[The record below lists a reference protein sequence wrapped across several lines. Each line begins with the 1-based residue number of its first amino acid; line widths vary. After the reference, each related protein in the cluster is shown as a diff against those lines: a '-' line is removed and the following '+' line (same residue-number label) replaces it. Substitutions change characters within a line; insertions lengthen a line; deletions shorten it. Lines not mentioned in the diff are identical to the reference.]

1 MSGKS
6 QPLTPGRVV
15 IGGAPEG
22 FDAILLQRLVERAR
36 GPVLHVAR
44 DDARLAAME
53 TALGVV
59 APGTPVFRFPAWDC
73 LPYDRLSPNP
83 ILAAERLAALAQFA
97 EGFDRPCVLLTTVN
111 AASQRTPPRDW
122 IRRSRFVAEVGGRVD
137 EKRLA
142 AFFAENGY
150 ARAGAVAE
158 PGDYAIRGGVVDVFP
173 PGAEKPLRLD
183 LFGDVLEGLKQFD
196 PETQRSEGK
205 LQRLELAPISETPLT
220 PDSILRFRQ
229 RYREAFGAPGD
240 DPLYEAVSEGRRHQG
255 MEHWLAF
262 FHDSLETIFD
272 YLPENAP
279 VSLDHQV
286 EEARESRLDTVR
298 DHYENRRQAL
308 EAPSMGGAPYRPAN
322 PASLYLTDTDWSAA
336 LADRAVRAFSPFP
349 VGAGPG
355 LTDSG
360 GRLGR
365 DFAPERLQEK
375 INLFDALVAHAKER
389 EKSGRR
395 VVLASYSEG
404 SRERMAGLLED
415 HGLKTAA
422 LTRWRDLPAASRE
435 AADLTRLIVWP
446 LEHGFETE
454 DLAVIS
460 EQDVLGD
467 RLVRSARK
475 RKKAENFLS
484 EAASLSPG
492 ELVVHV
498 EHGLGRYLGLQTLAT
513 GGAERDYLALQYA
526 GEGNSKLYVP
536 VENIELLSRYG
547 SDAEN
552 AQLDRLGG
560 GAWQARKAKLKKKV
574 LEIAEQLIRVAAER
588 RLRAGAVFNPSSGLF
603 EEFCARFPYQETDDQ
618 LSAIADVLGDLS
630 AGRPMDRL
638 ICGDVGFGKTEV
650 ALRAAFVAA
659 MEGAQVAVI
668 APTTLLARQHARN
681 FEARFRGFPL
691 VVRDLS
697 RFTSA
702 KMAADTKHGLRE
714 GVVDVVVGTHALLA
728 KELKFKRL
736 GLLII
741 DEEQHFGVKHK
752 ERLKELKSDVH
763 VLTMT
768 ATPIPRTLQM
778 AMTGV
783 RELSIIATP
792 PVDRLAI
799 RTYVGPYDPVTTRE
813 ALLRE
818 KYRGGQ
824 SFYVAPRIADLEGI
838 QEFLRDHVPEVKV
851 ATAHGQ
857 MAAGAL
863 DEVMNAFYD
872 GAYDVL
878 LATTIVESGL
888 DVPTAN
894 TLIVH
899 RADMFGLAQLYQIR
913 GRVGRAKTRAY
924 AYLTTEPRKPLTPG
938 AEKRLKALA
947 SLDALGAGFTLAS
960 HDLDIRGAG
969 NLLGEEQSGHVREVG
984 FELYQD
990 MLQEALE
997 RMRSGD
1003 VDLPDSAEAWAPQIN
1018 LGVAALIPESYA
1030 ADLDVRL
1037 GLYRRLASLEEGPD
1051 LEGFAAE
1058 LHDRFGAPPPEV
1070 ENLLKLIRLK
1080 GLCRRAGIAK
1090 LDGGPKGASI
1100 SFREGAVKNPTGVA
1114 AWAMRQGALARLKP
1128 DSSLV
1133 VLRDWEEPEARLK
1146 GAITLGRELV
1156 KAAES
1161 TETGVLAPP
1170 PKPPPPPPPPK
1181 HLAKPKLGVTRTIER
1196 RPSWRGPTGGGNGG
1210 GSRGG
1215 GGGFRG
1221 R

>member
-1 MSGKS
+1 MSKTPQRPP
-6 QPLTPGRVV
+6 QPSTPALTPGRIVV
-15 IGGAPEG
+15 GGAPEG
-22 FDAILLQRLVERAR
+22 YDALLLIRLVERAR

-44 DDARLAAME
+44 DDARMAAME

-59 APGTPVFRFPAWDC
+59 APGVPVFRLPAWDC

-83 ILAAERLAALAQFA
+83 AVAAERLATLAHLA
-97 EGFDRPCVLLTTVN
+97 EGFDRPCVILTTVN
-111 AASQRTPPRDW
+111 AVAQRVPPRESL
-122 IRRSRFVAEVGGRVD
+122 RRARFAADVGSRID
-137 EKRLA
+137 LDQLQ

-150 ARAGAVAE
+150 VRASSVAE
-158 PGDYAIRGGVVDVFP
+158 PGDYAIRGGVIDAFP
-173 PGAEKPLRLD
+173 PGSEKPVRLD
-183 LFGDVLEGLKQFD
+183 LFGDMLESLKSFD

-220 PDSILRFRQ
+220 PASIRLFRQ
-229 RYREAFGAPGD
+229 RYRETFGAAGD

-272 YLPENAP
+272 YLPEGAP
-279 VSLDHQV
+279 VSLDHQA
-286 EEARESRLDTVR
+286 EEARESRMEVVR
-298 DHYENRRQAL
+298 DHYDNRRQAL
-308 EAPSMGGAPYRPAN
+308 EKPGIGGSPYRPAT
-322 PASLYLTDTDWSAA
+322 PASLYLTDRDWAAA
-336 LADRAVRAFSPFP
+336 LADRAVRGFSPFP
-349 VGAGPG
+349 LGAGPN
-355 LTDSG
+355 LADAG
-360 GRLGR
+360 GRPGR

-375 INLFDALVAHAKER
+375 INLFDALAAHARER
-389 EKSGRR
+389 MKSGRR
-395 VVLASYSEG
+395 VVLAAYSEG
-404 SRERMAGLLED
+404 SRERMGGLLED
-415 HGLKTAA
+415 HGLKTVI
-422 LTRWRDLPAASRE
+422 LPRWGDLPAARE
-435 AADLTRLIVWP
+435 GAETARLLVWP

-460 EQDVLGD
+460 EQDILGD
-467 RLVRSARK
+467 RLVRAARK
-475 RKKAENFLS
+475 KRRADNFIS

-492 ELVVHV
+492 DLVVHV
-498 EHGLGRYLGLQTLAT
+498 EHGVGRYLGLQMLKTD
-513 GGAERDYLALQYA
+513 GAERDYLALEYA
-526 GEGNSKLYVP
+526 GEGNSRLYVP
-536 VENIELLSRYG
+536 VENIELLSRFG
-547 SDAEN
+547 SATEGV
-552 AQLDRLGG
+552 QLDRLGG
-560 GAWQARKAKLKKKV
+560 GAWQARKARLKKQV
-574 LEIAEQLIRVAAER
+574 LEIAERLIRVAAER
-588 RLRAGAVFNPSSGLF
+588 RLRTAEAYHPASGLF

-618 LSAIADVLGDLS
+618 LSAISDVLGDLS

-668 APTTLLARQHARN
+668 APTTLLARQHAKN
-681 FEARFRGFPL
+681 FETRFRGFPL
-691 VVRDLS
+691 QVRDLS
-697 RFTSA
+697 RFTSTKA
-702 KMAADTKHGLRE
+702 AADTKSGLRE

-728 KELKFKRL
+728 KDVGFKRL

-783 RELSIIATP
+783 RELSLIATP

-824 SFYVAPRIADLEGI
+824 SFYVAPRIADLAAIED
-838 QEFLRDHVPEVKV
+838 FLREHVPEVKV
-851 ATAHGQ
+851 AVAHGQ

-863 DEVMNAFYD
+863 DEIMNAFYD

-888 DVPTAN
+888 DIPTAN

-924 AYLTTEPRKPLTPG
+924 AYLTTQPRKALTPA

-947 SLDALGAGFTLAS
+947 SLDSLGAGFTLAS

-969 NLLGEEQSGHVREVG
+969 NLLGEEQSGHIREVG

-997 RMRSGD
+997 RMRSGET
-1003 VDLPDSAEAWAPQIN
+1003 DLPEVAEVWSPQIN

-1037 GLYRRLASLEEGPD
+1037 GLYRRLASLEEGAE

-1058 LHDRFGAPPPEV
+1058 LHDRFGPPPPEV
-1070 ENLLKLIRLK
+1070 EGLIKLIRLK
-1080 GLCRRAGIAK
+1080 GLCRRAGIAR

-1100 SFREGAVKNPTGVA
+1100 SFREGAVKNPAGVA
-1114 AWAMRQGALARLKP
+1114 SWAMRQGALARLKP

-1133 VLRDWEEPEARLK
+1133 VLRDWETPEARLK
-1146 GAITLGRELV
+1146 GALTLARDLV

-1161 TETGVLAPP
+1161 SEIDVLKA
-1170 PKPPPPPPPPK
+1170 PPPPPK
-1181 HLAKPKLGVTRTIER
+1181 APPPRHLAPQTPTPPKRGSLGVTRVIPR
-1196 RPSWRGPTGGGNGG
+1196 GSWRGGP
-1210 GSRGG
+1210 RGG
-1215 GGGFRG
+1215 R
-1221 R
+1221 